1 MSKLSG
7 TQTKI
12 ARVKKFA
19 VTKTV
24 LVFSLL
30 SFATAAAQMPR
41 IRVACIGNS
50 ITIGYGLPDRNSAY
64 PQQLGR
70 LLGKGYDVRNFG
82 VGGRTM
88 LKKGDYPYWKE
99 KFYRETLAF
108 KPEIVTICLGTNDS
122 KPWNWKYKAD
132 FFDDYMQMIRSF
144 REVNPNAQIFV
155 CLPPPVFHSNFGI
168 TDSIIHLQVIP
179 IIRAVQISSNSS
191 LIDFYD
197 NMTKDSADFFDG
209 IHPDSI
215 GDSIMARIV
224 YEALQKS
231 PSGIIRNFS
240 ARRNNVTSAG
250 LVTLY
255 WQTTSGSGVTLGGQK
270 VGESDSLIV
279 HPDRTTIYTLTTSG
293 TFSDTSL
300 IKVEVAGSH

>member
-1 MSKLSG
+1 MELEIQISSN
-7 TQTKI
+7 T
-12 ARVKKFA
+12 
-19 VTKTV
+19 
-24 LVFSLL
+24 SLID
-30 SFATAAAQMPR
+30 F
-41 IRVACIGNS
+41 
-50 ITIGYGLPDRNSAY
+50 
-64 PQQLGR
+64 
-70 LLGKGYDVRNFG
+70 YDNMR
-82 VGGRTM
+82 
-88 LKKGDYPYWKE
+88 K
-99 KFYRETLAF
+99 
-108 KPEIVTICLGTNDS
+108 DS
-122 KPWNWKYKAD
+122 AD
-132 FFDDYMQMIRSF
+132 FFDG
-144 REVNPNAQIFV
+144 VHP
-155 CLPPPVFHSNFGI
+155 
-168 TDSIIHLQVIP
+168 DSIGDSILARIVNNAIEKSP
-179 IIRAVQISSNSS
+179 SGIIRAVQISSNSS

-231 PSGIIRNFS
+231 PSGLIRNFS